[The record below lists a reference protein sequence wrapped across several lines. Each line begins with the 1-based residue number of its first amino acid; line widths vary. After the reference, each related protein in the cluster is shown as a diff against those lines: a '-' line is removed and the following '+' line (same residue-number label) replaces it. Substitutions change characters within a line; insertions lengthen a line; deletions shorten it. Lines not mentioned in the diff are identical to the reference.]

1 MATFQENF
9 INHGTEI
16 RHSHETK
23 VSITFSMKMKDSLKC
38 VLNPSYV
45 KLGPRSICH
54 QEFQEGREHY

>member
-23 VSITFSMKMKDSLKC
+23 VSITSNMKMKDSLKC
-38 VLNPSYV
+38 ALNPSYV
-45 KLGPRSICH
+45 LLGSRSVCH
-54 QEFQEGREHY
+54 QEF